1 MLFLLDNSYIPS
13 KTHNNNES
21 YFHNKK
27 IIPINSKFF
36 LYLNPYYENNSHH
49 FRNFFSE
56 KDYKLLINN
65 LYNKKQTSQKIYN
78 KINYYI
84 PYLPKGKIINYEI
97 LPIKTTKFNIIDT
110 PFIIKSIYTYNY
122 GINNNLIR
130 KLNIYAKK
138 RINSSK
144 FKSLS
149 IDFIPIDINKSN
161 NFLIIKWIPKIEILI
176 DLNCY
181 FEIDISN
188 FISKYNDKFH
198 VICQF
203 TNK

>member
-13 KTHNNNES
+13 KKYNNNES
-21 YFHNKK
+21 YFQNKK

-36 LYLNPYYENNSHH
+36 LYLNPYFENNSYH
-49 FRNFFSE
+49 FRNFFLE

-84 PYLPKGKIINYEI
+84 PYLPKGNIINYEI

-122 GINNNLIR
+122 GINNNLI
-130 KLNIYAKK
+130 KNLNIYAKK
-138 RINSSK
+138 KINSSK

-149 IDFIPIDINKSN
+149 IDFIPNDINKSN

-176 DLNCY
+176 DLDCY

-198 VICQF
+198 IICQCK
-203 TNK
+203 NK

>member
-21 YFHNKK
+21 YFQNKK

-36 LYLNPYYENNSHH
+36 LYLNPFYENNSYH

-149 IDFIPIDINKSN
+149 IDFIPIDIDKSD

-176 DLNCY
+176 DLKCY
-181 FEIDISN
+181 FEIDVSN

-198 VICQF
+198 LICQF
-203 TNK
+203 KK

>member
-13 KTHNNNES
+13 KPYNNNES
-21 YFHNKK
+21 YFQNKK

-36 LYLNPYYENNSHH
+36 LYLNPFYENNSYH

-149 IDFIPIDINKSN
+149 IDFIPIDINKSD

-181 FEIDISN
+181 FEIDVSN

-198 VICQF
+198 LICQF
-203 TNK
+203 KK

>member
-13 KTHNNNES
+13 KPHNNNES
-21 YFHNKK
+21 YFQNKK

-36 LYLNPYYENNSHH
+36 LYLNPFYENNSYH

-149 IDFIPIDINKSN
+149 IDFIPIDINKSD

-181 FEIDISN
+181 FEIDVSN

-198 VICQF
+198 LICQF
-203 TNK
+203 KK

>member
-13 KTHNNNES
+13 KKYNNNES
-21 YFHNKK
+21 YFQNKK

-36 LYLNPYYENNSHH
+36 LYLNPYYENNSYH

-78 KINYYI
+78 KVNYYI

-97 LPIKTTKFNIIDT
+97 LPIKTKKFNIIDT
-110 PFIIKSIYTYNY
+110 PFIIKCINTYNY
-122 GINNNLIR
+122 GLKKNLKKKLTIN
-130 KLNIYAKK
+130 AKK
-138 RINSSK
+138 KINANK

-149 IDFIPIDINKSN
+149 IDFIPIEINKSDK
-161 NFLIIKWIPKIEILI
+161 FLIIKWIPKLEVLI

-188 FISKYNDKFH
+188 FINKYTDKFH
-198 VICQF
+198 LICQF
-203 TNK
+203 RS